1 MRDLRAMIAL
11 DLHTLRS
18 LGWTAVILIGF
29 ALVLA
34 LSGAGSAAGASMI
47 AVLCLTV
54 GIQFFRQD
62 EVARLNELYAGLPVS
77 RRTVIRSH
85 YLVCASAFVLGGACL
100 TLLALAVRG
109 PEDASAALGTCVVT
123 AWITGAYIPVVVWL
137 GKRAF
142 LVLFLVVGV
151 VGATL
156 GFALGA
162 LSDDAAPRIVAAFTW
177 LAEHPW
183 ETAAGVVTV
192 LVVTWLVSYACTAR
206 IYARQDH

>member
-18 LGWTAVILIGF
+18 LGWTAVFLLGF
-29 ALVLA
+29 GLLLA
-34 LSGAGSAAGASMI
+34 LTGAGPAAGASMI

-62 EVARLNELYAGLPVS
+62 DVARLNELYAGLPVA

-85 YLVCASAFVLGGACL
+85 YLVCSGAFVLGGAVL

-109 PEDASAALGTCVVT
+109 SEDASTALGACVVT
-123 AWITGAYIPVVVWL
+123 AWLTGVYIPFVVWL

-151 VGATL
+151 VGATI

-162 LSDDAAPRIVAAFTW
+162 LSDGAAPGIVAAFTW
-177 LAEHPW
+177 VADHPW
-183 ETAAGVVTV
+183 VTAAGVVTV
-192 LVVTWLVSYACTAR
+192 LVVTWLVSYACSAR